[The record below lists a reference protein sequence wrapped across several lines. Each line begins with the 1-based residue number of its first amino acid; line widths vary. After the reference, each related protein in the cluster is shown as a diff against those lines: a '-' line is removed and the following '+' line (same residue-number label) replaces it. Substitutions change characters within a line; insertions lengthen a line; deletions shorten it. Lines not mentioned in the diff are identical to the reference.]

1 MTSTA
6 SRTTSAP
13 RARLHLQ
20 PRDVELLRA
29 VLTHQAIRSDHLHT
43 LICPTVSR
51 RVVQGRLKLLFAHG
65 LVQRLFLPIVLDGI
79 RPTAVPGRQPI
90 YTLTT
95 RGARLLSEV
104 AALPSE
110 IPPRWRTELPSP
122 YGLAHHLV
130 VTDFL
135 VALAGAC
142 HQRADVEL
150 VSATHEAALWRQL
163 REYRR
168 RNHGLTAIVP
178 DGTVTLRAPPQGEPL
193 TFYLEVVRADVRG
206 GNRRLT
212 EKLARYSELLR
223 AGFFRDAYGHRRIRA
238 VLFAT
243 TSPIRAEN
251 LRRLAEQLPY
261 GRRLFWFGTYQAK
274 GTEGRIERR
283 FDAERILALSWH
295 DAEAR
300 PLSIEQA
307 LIDHG
312 LPTANSYDG

>member
-1 MTSTA
+1 M
-6 SRTTSAP
+6 P
-13 RARLHLQ
+13 IARLHLQ
-20 PRDVELLRA
+20 PRDVELLRT
-29 VLTHQAIRSDHLHT
+29 VLAHQAIRSDHLHT
-43 LICPTVSR
+43 LLCPTASL

-79 RPTAVPGRQPI
+79 RPAAVPGRQPI

-95 RGARLLSEV
+95 RGARLLADL

-110 IPPRWRTELPSP
+110 IPPRWRAELPSP
-122 YGLAHHLV
+122 HALAHHLV

-142 HQRADVEL
+142 HQRADVE
-150 VSATHEAALWRQL
+150 VVNAAHEALLWRQL

-168 RNHGLTAIVP
+168 RNPRLTAIVP

-206 GNRRLT
+206 GNRRLQD
-212 EKLARYSELLR
+212 KLARYSELLR
-223 AGFFRDAYGHRRIRA
+223 AGFFRDAYGHGRIRA

-243 TSPIRAEN
+243 TSPTRAEN
-251 LRRLAEQLPY
+251 LRRLAAQLPHS
-261 GRRLFWFGTYQAK
+261 RRLFWFGTYQAK
-274 GTEGRIERR
+274 GTEGRLERR
-283 FDAERILALSWH
+283 FNAEHILSLSWH
-295 DAEAR
+295 DGEAR
-300 PLSIEQA
+300 QLSIEQA

-312 LPTANSYDG
+312 LHMAQHV